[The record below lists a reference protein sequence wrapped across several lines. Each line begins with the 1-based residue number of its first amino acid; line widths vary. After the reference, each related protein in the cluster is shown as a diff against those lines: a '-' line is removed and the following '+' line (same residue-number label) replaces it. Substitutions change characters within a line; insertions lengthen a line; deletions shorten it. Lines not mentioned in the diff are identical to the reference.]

1 MSNHD
6 GASERTGRPTDPTGG
21 GEDGHDTDEASE
33 VVASAYFDPTRGAGL
48 GTTIVRVV
56 AEAKGVPPESLD
68 GPPLYHRVDP
78 HFLEKALFTPRSD
91 GSRRTVAGFSYH
103 GYRVRVRGDGYV
115 CAVDPDAT

>member
-6 GASERTGRPTDPTGG
+6 GASERAGRPADPTGG
-21 GEDGHDTDEASE
+21 GEDGHDADGGSE
-33 VVASAYFDPTRGAGL
+33 VVAATYFDRTRGADL

-78 HFLEKALFTPRSD
+78 HFLEKAIFAPRTG